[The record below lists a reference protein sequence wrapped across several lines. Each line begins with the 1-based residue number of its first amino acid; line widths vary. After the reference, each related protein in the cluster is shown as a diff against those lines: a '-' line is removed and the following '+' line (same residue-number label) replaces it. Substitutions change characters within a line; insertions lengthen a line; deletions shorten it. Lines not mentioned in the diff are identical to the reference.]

1 MPSKTAIMH
10 KNNGNNGSN
19 LGDIVTPTI
28 QRPDVT
34 RSNSYDGFR
43 TVFDSSLKNIIGKIR
58 SYTPPHPNNTSNNNL
73 HSSNNL
79 NIPRSSSQLSMELSN
94 RDTTEMSR
102 DGSRS
107 TSSSSR
113 SSASLEHGNR
123 EFTGDLTVTASINGA
138 DKKEFQKSWKKYK
151 GYKFE
156 DLTICELRDL
166 FEIYQKMMQ

>member
-1 MPSKTAIMH
+1 
-10 KNNGNNGSN
+10 
-19 LGDIVTPTI
+19 
-28 QRPDVT
+28 
-34 RSNSYDGFR
+34 
-43 TVFDSSLKNIIGKIR
+43 
-58 SYTPPHPNNTSNNNL
+58 
-73 HSSNNL
+73 
-79 NIPRSSSQLSMELSN
+79 
-94 RDTTEMSR
+94 MSR

-123 EFTGDLTVTASINGA
+123 EFTGDLTVTASINGT
-138 DKKEFQKSWKKYK
+138 DKKESKKSWKKYK